1 VFERTYALVDKFVQE
16 RHASAAV
23 AVVGGPDYCCL
34 HHCGHLAHFPQ
45 ADPVEPDTVFDLAS
59 LTKVVATTTSVLIL
73 LERGLLSL
81 QSIVGSFFPNCPGD
95 KRELT
100 VQQLLTHTSG
110 LPQVLIH
117 KEVISLEEAVSYIL
131 SMDLAYRPG
140 EQVLYSCLGFILLG
154 AIVEKCAGQA
164 LDAFC
169 RAQIFEPLEMGDTCF
184 NPPPEMQTRAAY
196 TEWCPQERVFIQ
208 GRVHDENSYG
218 VGGVAGNAGL
228 FSTGP
233 DLAKFCSM
241 ILQDGALGQ
250 RKILNSQT
258 VQLLFQDYTS
268 HLGESRTLGWMLKGK
283 GACSGGDLIS
293 PGSLGHTGF
302 TGTSIWIDLKRKHYL
317 ILLTNRVHPSRSNEG
332 ILSFRPLFHNSAVCE
347 IPERSRT

>member
-1 VFERTYALVDKFVQE
+1 MFERTYALVDKFVQE

-164 LDAFC
+164 WTLLQSANLPSPW
-169 RAQIFEPLEMGDTCF
+169 RWAIP
-184 NPPPEMQTRAAY
+184 A
-196 TEWCPQERVFIQ
+196 
-208 GRVHDENSYG
+208 S
-218 VGGVAGNAGL
+218 
-228 FSTGP
+228 
-233 DLAKFCSM
+233 
-241 ILQDGALGQ
+241 IL
-250 RKILNSQT
+250 
-258 VQLLFQDYTS
+258 
-268 HLGESRTLGWMLKGK
+268 
-283 GACSGGDLIS
+283 
-293 PGSLGHTGF
+293 P
-302 TGTSIWIDLKRKHYL
+302 
-317 ILLTNRVHPSRSNEG
+317 
-332 ILSFRPLFHNSAVCE
+332 
-347 IPERSRT
+347 